1 MTRLSLLPS
10 LQIRACLLAAAAV
23 SIPAQAQV
31 GATLDLGTTGVGA
44 HLVLPLSPGLN
55 GRLGIN
61 YFKHDFEKRSG
72 QVEYDLDGKLQT
84 VDALLDWYPRAG
96 GTFRVTAGV
105 LYNDTRFD
113 ATASPDL
120 LGSFSLNG
128 TRYNAADVGL
138 LVGKV
143 DFRKA
148 APYLGVGWGNALNS
162 ERGWSF
168 GGDLGVFY
176 QGSARV
182 SLRSEGCIVASAL
195 CERLARDVAVEQ
207 ARLADDA
214 SDYKVYP
221 VVRASLSYRF

>member
-1 MTRLSLLPS
+1 MTRLSLLP
-10 LQIRACLLAAAAV
+10 ACLLAAASV
-23 SIPAQAQV
+23 SLPVHAQV
-31 GATLDLGTTGVGA
+31 GATLDLGSTGVGA

-96 GTFRVTAGV
+96 GNFRVTAGV

-113 ATASPDL
+113 ATASPDQ

-128 TRYNAADVGL
+128 ARYSAADVGL

-148 APYLGVGWGNALNS
+148 APYLGIGWGNALNS
-162 ERGWSF
+162 ERGWRF

-182 SLRSEGCIVASAL
+182 SLRSERCALAAAL
-195 CERLARDVAVEQ
+195 CERLARDVAAEQ

-221 VVRASLSYRF
+221 VARASLSYRF

>member
-1 MTRLSLLPS
+1 MIRPPLLLSA
-10 LQIRACLLAAAAV
+10 ACLLAAGA
-23 SIPAQAQV
+23 AQAQV

-44 HLVLPLSPGLN
+44 HLVLPIAPGLN
-55 GRLGIN
+55 GRLGVN
-61 YFKHDFEKRSG
+61 YFKHDFTKRAG
-72 QVEYDLDGKLQT
+72 LVDYDLDGKLQT

-96 GTFRVTAGV
+96 SHFRLTGGV

-113 ATASPDL
+113 ALARPDQ
-120 LGSFSLNG
+120 LGIFRLNG
-128 TRYNAADVGL
+128 VQYSGTDVGV

-148 APYLGVGWGNALNS
+148 APYLGIGWGNAFNT
-162 ERGWSF
+162 ERGWNI

-182 SLRSEGCIVASAL
+182 SLRSERCTVASAL
-195 CERLARDVAVEQ
+195 CERLARDVAAEQ

-214 SDYKVYP
+214 SDYKFYP
-221 VVRASLSYRF
+221 VLRASLSYRF

>member
-1 MTRLSLLPS
+1 MSRLPLLLS
-10 LQIRACLLAAAAV
+10 GACLLAAGTFTTT
-23 SIPAQAQV
+23 SAQAQV

-44 HLVLPLSPGLN
+44 HLVLPISPGLN
-55 GRLGIN
+55 GRVGLN
-61 YFKHDFEKRSG
+61 YFKHDFTKRSG

-96 GTFRVTAGV
+96 GNFRVTAGV

-113 ATASPDL
+113 ATAAPDQ

-128 TRYNAADVGL
+128 TRYSAADVGL
-138 LVGKV
+138 LRGKV

-148 APYLGVGWGNALNS
+148 APYLGIGWGNALNS

-182 SLRSEGCIVASAL
+182 SLRSEGCVVATVL
-195 CERLARDVAVEQ
+195 CERLARDVAAEE

-221 VVRASLSYRF
+221 VLRAAVSYRF